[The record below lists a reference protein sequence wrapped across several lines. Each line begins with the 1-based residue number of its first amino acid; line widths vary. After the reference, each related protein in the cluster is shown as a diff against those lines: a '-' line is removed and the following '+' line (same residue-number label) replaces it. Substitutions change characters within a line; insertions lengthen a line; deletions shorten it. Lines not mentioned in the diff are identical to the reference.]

1 MCTDDTT
8 LAQWVALSL
17 IPHLGSQT
25 IARLLNRF
33 GSLDAV
39 LSANAAQLKTVYGVG
54 PKLAAAIGA
63 ADVPAMRAAVAAWL
77 ADGIAVVQRDQLGYP
92 AALRAL
98 PDTPAVLFW
107 RGALEPEDIRAVAIV
122 GTRRPTAPA
131 RQTAGAL
138 AAQAAARGWTVVSG
152 LAAGID
158 ALAHEAAL
166 DSGGRTLAVLG
177 SGVRAIYPPANEAL
191 AARVLARGALLSE
204 THPDASPC
212 APALVAR
219 NRIITGLSRAVIVV
233 EAGPGSG
240 SLHAARFACAQGSPV
255 FAVRSAA
262 PGNVRLL
269 AEGAQAIGPGGE
281 GWDELEALLSE
292 QRIDD

>member
-1 MCTDDTT
+1 MCANNTT

-39 LSANAAQLKTVYGVG
+39 LNASAAELKAVPGIG
-54 PKLAAAIGA
+54 PKLAAAIRT
-63 ADVPAMRAAVAAWL
+63 ADVPAMRAALAAWL
-77 ADGIAVVQRDQLGYP
+77 ADGIAVVQRDQPAYP
-92 AALRAL
+92 PALRAL
-98 PDTPAVLFW
+98 PDAPPVLFW
-107 RGALEPEDIRAVAIV
+107 RGVLEPEDARAIAIV
-122 GTRRPTAPA
+122 GTRRPTLQA
-131 RQTAGAL
+131 RRAAGAL
-138 AAQAAARGWTVVSG
+138 GAQIAARGWTVVSG
-152 LAAGID
+152 LAAGVD

-166 DSGGRTLAVLG
+166 ACGGRTLAVLG
-177 SGVRAIYPPANEAL
+177 SGVRAVYPAGNAPL

-204 THPDASPC
+204 THPDASPS

-219 NRIITGLSRAVIVV
+219 NRIISGLSRAVIVV

-240 SLHAARFACAQGSPV
+240 SLHAARFARAQGRPV

-262 PGNVRLL
+262 PGNARLL
-269 AEGAQAIGPGGE
+269 AEGARAIGPE
-281 GWDELEALLSE
+281 GNGWGELEALLNE
-292 QRIDD
+292 